1 MKLFLILLFLSLKS
15 FSTENN
21 FASQIRLASDKTQ
34 SMTQRWNSLV
44 KAADLANV
52 EQINVIK
59 DFSKSSEW
67 YMRNASLVALA
78 KVNLPEAQKQA
89 KLLMHDPA
97 LVVRSAA
104 VDVLAME
111 LNEENKNL
119 LFNELSKPYNF
130 NKKNSLWIRKQIIE
144 KFFNVAASADKSYFI
159 KSLFDTDKEV
169 ALLSAK
175 ALEKITGKNVGSE
188 NFLEKWK
195 ALVREKSGL

>member
-1 MKLFLILLFLSLKS
+1 
-15 FSTENN
+15 
-21 FASQIRLASDKTQ
+21 
-34 SMTQRWNSLV
+34 MTQRWNSLV

-52 EQINVIK
+52 EQINIIK

-89 KLLMHDPA
+89 KLLMNDPA

-111 LNEENKNL
+111 LSEENKNL

-144 KFFNVAASADKSYFI
+144 KFFNVAGSADKSYFI

-195 ALVREKSGL
+195 ALVKEKSWL